1 MRLKPVLLSACV
13 AGTVLGHAVWLHAQL
28 AKSPGGTAVPK
39 TADQAYKNIQV
50 LKDAPSD
57 QLIPAMQFMTASLGV
72 QCDFCH
78 LENAFEKDDKETKQ
92 TARKMMRMMFAINK
106 DSFDGQQK
114 VTCFA
119 CHRGARKPAAIP
131 TINEEE
137 VPIGSE
143 EKLSLGS
150 NTAGLPSADEILQK
164 YLQAIGGV
172 DAAAKIS
179 TRVQKGALTV
189 GGKHFPVEILAKA
202 PAKRVTTVHFSGGD
216 SITAIN
222 GEEGWLSTPSHG
234 VHDMGPSELD
244 GASVDA
250 ALLFPTTIRQFF
262 KELRLQPKE
271 QINGHVAYLV
281 VGIRDNWPP
290 VQLYFDQ
297 ESGLLVRMLR
307 YVQTPLGRNP
317 VQIDYSEYREEAGV
331 KTPYRWTVARPN
343 TSSTIQIEQSQPSA
357 PITDDKFSKP
367 AKTPP

>member
-1 MRLKPVLLSACV
+1 MGLKPLLLSACV
-13 AGTVLGHAVWLHAQL
+13 AGTVLGHAGWVHAQS
-28 AKSPGGTAVPK
+28 AKSADATAVRK
-39 TADQAYKNIQV
+39 TADQVYKNIQV

-106 DSFDGQQK
+106 DSFDSQQK

-119 CHRGARKPAAIP
+119 CHRGAPKPAAIP
-131 TINEEE
+131 TISEEE
-137 VPIGSE
+137 GHLATE
-143 EKLSLGS
+143 EKFSLGS
-150 NTAGLPSADEILQK
+150 NSADLPGADEILQR
-164 YLQAIGGV
+164 YLRALGGA

-189 GGKHFPVEILAKA
+189 GAKHFPVEILSKA

-222 GEEGWLSTPSHG
+222 GEEGWLSTSSRG
-234 VHDMGPSELD
+234 VHDMGPSELE

-250 ALLFPTTIRQFF
+250 AFFFPTTIRQLF
-262 KELRLQPKE
+262 KQLLLQPKE
-271 QINGHVAYLV
+271 QINGHVAYLL
-281 VGIRDNWPP
+281 VGMRDHWPP

-297 ESGLLVRMLR
+297 DSGLLVRVLR

-317 VQIDYSEYREEAGV
+317 LQTDYSDYREEAGV
-331 KTPYRWTVARPN
+331 KTPYRWTVAGPN
-343 TSSTIQIEQSQPSA
+343 TRFTIQIEQSQPSA
-357 PITDDKFSKP
+357 PISDDKFAKP
-367 AKTPP
+367 ASTPP

>member
-13 AGTVLGHAVWLHAQL
+13 AGTVLGHAVWVHAQS
-28 AKSPGGTAVPK
+28 AQSPGGTAVPK
-39 TADQAYKNIQV
+39 TADQPYKNIQV

-131 TINEEE
+131 VINEEE
-137 VPIGSE
+137 GHIATE

-150 NTAGLPSADEILQK
+150 NAAGLPSADEILQRH
-164 YLQAIGGV
+164 LQAIGGA

-179 TRVQKGALTV
+179 TRVQKGVLTV
-189 GGKHFPVEILAKA
+189 GAKHFPVEILAKA
-202 PAKRVTTVHFSGGD
+202 PAKRVTTVHFSGAD

-222 GEEGWLSTPSHG
+222 GEGGWLSTSG
-234 VHDMGPSELD
+234 RGIHDMGPSELD
-244 GASVDA
+244 GARVDA
-250 ALLFPTTIRQFF
+250 ALFFPTTIRQLF
-262 KELRLQPKE
+262 KELRLQPNE

-281 VGIRDNWPP
+281 VGMRDNWPP

-317 VQIDYSEYREEAGV
+317 LQIDYSDYHEEAGV

-343 TSSTIQIEQSQPSA
+343 TRFTIQIEQSQPSA
-357 PITDDKFSKP
+357 PIADDKFAKP
-367 AKTPP
+367 ASTPP

>member
-1 MRLKPVLLSACV
+1 MHLKPVLLSACV
-13 AGTVLGHAVWLHAQL
+13 AGTVLGHAVWLHAQS
-28 AKSPGGTAVPK
+28 ANSPGSTAVPK
-39 TADQAYKNIQV
+39 TAEQVYKNIQV

-57 QLIPAMQFMTASLGV
+57 QLIPAMQFITASLGV

-92 TARKMMRMMFAINK
+92 TARKMMRMMIAINK

-131 TINEEE
+131 TISEEE
-137 VPIGSE
+137 GQIAAE
-143 EKLSLGS
+143 ERLSLGS
-150 NTAGLPSADEILQK
+150 NTAGLPSADEILQR
-164 YLQAIGGV
+164 YLRAIGGA

-189 GGKHFPVEILAKA
+189 GAKHFPVEILAKA

-216 SITAIN
+216 SVTGIN
-222 GEEGWLSTPSHG
+222 GEEGWLSTLGRG

-250 ALLFPTTIRQFF
+250 ELFFPTTIRQLF
-262 KELRLQPKE
+262 KELRVQQQE

-281 VGIRDNWPP
+281 VGMRDSWPP
-290 VQLYFDQ
+290 VQLYFAQ

-317 VQIDYSEYREEAGV
+317 VQIDYSDYREEAGV
-331 KTPYRWTVARPN
+331 KTPYRWIVARPN
-343 TSSTIQIEQSQPSA
+343 TRFTIQIEQTDPAA
-357 PITDDKFSKP
+357 PITDDKFAKP
-367 AKTPP
+367 ASTPP

>member
-57 QLIPAMQFMTASLGV
+57 QLIPAMQFITVSLGV

-92 TARKMMRMMFAINK
+92 TARKMIRMMFAINN
-106 DSFDGQQK
+106 DFFDGQQK
-114 VTCFA
+114 VSCFA

-131 TINEEE
+131 MINEEE
-137 VPIGSE
+137 VPIGSK
-143 EKLSLGS
+143 EKLSLGL
-150 NTAGLPSADEILQK
+150 NTAGLPSAGQIFQR
-164 YLQAIGGV
+164 YLQAIGGI

-216 SITAIN
+216 SITGIN
-222 GEEGWLSTPSHG
+222 GEEGWLSTPGRG
-234 VHDMGPSELD
+234 VHDMAPSELD

-250 ALLFPTTIRQFF
+250 ELFFPTTIRQLF
-262 KELRLQPKE
+262 KELHVQQQE

-281 VGIRDNWPP
+281 VGMRDNWPP

-307 YVQTPLGRNP
+307 YVQTPLGLNP
-317 VQIDYSEYREEAGV
+317 IQTDYSEYREEAGV

-343 TSSTIQIEQSQPSA
+343 TSFTIQIEQSQPSA

-367 AKTPP
+367 ARTPP

>member
-1 MRLKPVLLSACV
+1 MQFGSTLSRP
-13 AGTVLGHAVWLHAQL
+13 
-28 AKSPGGTAVPK
+28 KSPGGTAVPK

-57 QLIPAMQFMTASLGV
+57 QLIPAMQFITISLGV

-78 LENAFEKDDKETKQ
+78 LERAFEKDDKEPKQ

-131 TINEEE
+131 TID
-137 VPIGSE
+137 
-143 EKLSLGS
+143 EKEGIVIADGKPGPES

-164 YLQAIGGV
+164 YLQAIGGA
-172 DAAAKIS
+172 DAAARIS
-179 TRVQKGALTV
+179 SRVQKGTLTV
-189 GGKHFPVEILAKA
+189 GSKHFPVDVLAKA
-202 PAKRVTTVHFSGGD
+202 PAKRVTTVHFPGGD
-216 SITAIN
+216 SITGIN
-222 GEEGWLSTPSHG
+222 GEEGWLSTPGRG

-250 ALLFPTTIRQFF
+250 KLFFPATIRQLF
-262 KELRLQPKE
+262 KELRVQQQE

-307 YVQTPLGRNP
+307 YVQTPLGPNP
-317 VQIDYSEYREEAGV
+317 AQIDYLDYRAEGGV
-331 KTPYRWTVARPN
+331 KTPYRWIVAHPN
-343 TSSTIQIEQSQPSA
+343 ARFTIQIDQADLPA
-357 PITDDKFSKP
+357 PITDDKFAKP
-367 AKTPP
+367 ASTPP

>member
-1 MRLKPVLLSACV
+1 MRLKPVLLSTCV
-13 AGTVLGHAVWLHAQL
+13 AGTVLGHAVGLHAQS
-28 AKSPGGTAVPK
+28 AKSPGGTAVPR

-50 LKDAPSD
+50 LKDTPSD
-57 QLIPAMQFMTASLGV
+57 QLMPAMQFITASLGV

-92 TARKMMRMMFAINK
+92 TARKMMRMMFSINK

-119 CHRGARKPAAIP
+119 CHQGARKPAAIP
-131 TINEEE
+131 RISEEE
-137 VPIGSE
+137 GHIATE

-150 NTAGLPSADEILQK
+150 NTAGLPSADEILQR
-164 YLQAIGGV
+164 YLQAIGGAE
-172 DAAAKIS
+172 AAAKIS
-179 TRVQKGALTV
+179 TRVQKGALTL
-189 GGKHFPVEILAKA
+189 GAKHFPVEVLAKV
-202 PAKRVTTVHFSGGD
+202 PAKRVTTVHFAGGD

-222 GEEGWLSTPSHG
+222 GEEGWLSTSSCG

-244 GASVDA
+244 GARLDA
-250 ALLFPTTIRQFF
+250 AFFFPTSIKQLF
-262 KELRLQPKE
+262 KELRVQQQE

-281 VGIRDNWPP
+281 VGMRDNWPP

-317 VQIDYSEYREEAGV
+317 LQIDYSDYREEAGV
-331 KTPYRWTVARPN
+331 KIPYRWTVARPN
-343 TSSTIQIEQSQPSA
+343 TRFTIQIEQSQPSA
-357 PITDDKFSKP
+357 PITDDKFAKP
-367 AKTPP
+367 ASIPP

>member
-13 AGTVLGHAVWLHAQL
+13 AGTVLGHAVWVHAQS

-57 QLIPAMQFMTASLGV
+57 QLIPAMQFITVSLGV

-131 TINEEE
+131 MINEEE
-137 VPIGSE
+137 GPIVSE

-150 NTAGLPSADEILQK
+150 NTAGLPSADEILQR
-164 YLQAIGGV
+164 YLQAIGGA

-179 TRVQKGALTV
+179 TRVQRGALTV
-189 GGKHFPVEILAKA
+189 GAKHFPVEVLAKV
-202 PAKRVTTVHFSGGD
+202 PAKRVTTVHFAGGD
-216 SITAIN
+216 SVTGIN
-222 GEEGWLSTPSHG
+222 GEEGWLSTPSRG

-244 GASVDA
+244 GARLDA
-250 ALLFPTTIRQFF
+250 VFFFPTSIKQLF
-262 KELRLQPKE
+262 KELRVQQQE
-271 QINGHVAYLV
+271 QINGRVDYLV
-281 VGIRDNWPP
+281 LGMRDNWPP

-297 ESGLLVRMLR
+297 ESGLLMRVLR

-317 VQIDYSEYREEAGV
+317 VQIDYSDYREEGGV
-331 KTPYRWTVARPN
+331 KTPYRWIVARPN
-343 TSSTIQIEQSQPSA
+343 TRFTIQIEQADPAA
-357 PITDDKFSKP
+357 PITDDKFAKP
-367 AKTPP
+367 ASTPP